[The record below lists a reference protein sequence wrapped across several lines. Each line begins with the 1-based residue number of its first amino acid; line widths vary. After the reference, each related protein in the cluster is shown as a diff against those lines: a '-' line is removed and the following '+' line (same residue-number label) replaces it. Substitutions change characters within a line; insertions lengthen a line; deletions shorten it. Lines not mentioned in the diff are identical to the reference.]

1 MENLKTT
8 QETVEP
14 EMPKIRQNRIYR
26 SFEVMAADTENGND
40 NEMWVE
46 GKAVSFDSPT
56 VLFEYGGTE
65 YKEKIDRHAFDN
77 ANMSDVIFNY
87 NHGHVGR
94 VMARTKNGTLELT
107 IKEDGLYIRAN
118 LAGTEQG
125 RQVYKEIKDGYLTK
139 MSFQFAVKEESYDQ
153 DNHTYTIY
161 RIKRLF
167 DVSVVDIPAYDDT
180 SIEARR
186 NSIIEAEA
194 AAEKEAREA
203 EADESKRQAE
213 AELLERKL
221 RIKKE
226 LLKKGLEE
234 SE

>member
-1 MENLKTT
+1 MMK
-8 QETVEP
+8 ETAADQGT
-14 EMPKIRQNRIYR
+14 MKIRTNRAYR
-26 SFEVMAADTENGND
+26 SFAVRAADPEGYNEK
-40 NEMWVE
+40 EMWVE

-56 VLFEYGGTE
+56 VLFEIGGTE
-65 YKEKIDRHAFDN
+65 YKEKIDRHAFDE

-87 NHGHVGR
+87 NHGSVGR

-107 IKEDGLYIRAN
+107 VREDGLYMRAN

-125 RQVYKEIKDGYLTK
+125 RQVFQEIKDGYLCR
-139 MSFQFAVKEESYDQ
+139 MSFQFTIKEESYDK
-153 DNHTYTIY
+153 DNNMYTIY
-161 RIKRLF
+161 KIKRLF

-186 NSIIEAEA
+186 NSIIEAIA

-213 AELLERKL
+213 AELRARKL
-221 RIKKE
+221 RVKKE
-226 LLKKGLEE
+226 ILKKRLEE
-234 SE
+234 I

>member
-1 MENLKTT
+1 MENQKMT
-8 QETVEP
+8 QETL
-14 EMPKIRQNRIYR
+14 KIRTNRIYR
-26 SFEVMAADTENGND
+26 SFSVRAADPEGNND

-46 GKAVSFDSPT
+46 GKAVSFNSPT
-56 VLFEYGGTE
+56 VIFEIGGTE
-65 YKEKIDRHAFDN
+65 YKEQIDRHAFDE

-94 VMARTKNGTLELT
+94 VMARTKNCTLILT
-107 IKEDGLYIRAN
+107 IKEDGLYMRAN

-125 RQVYKEIKDGYLTK
+125 RQVYQEIKDGYLCK
-139 MSFQFAVKEESYDQ
+139 MSFQFTIKEESYDK

-186 NSIIEAEA
+186 NSIIEAIA

-203 EADESKRQAE
+203 EADERKRQAE
-213 AELLERKL
+213 AELRARKL
-221 RIKKE
+221 RVKKE
-226 LLKKGLEE
+226 ILKKRLEE
-234 SE
+234 SK

>member
-1 MENLKTT
+1 MT
-8 QETVEP
+8 QETVTVQGT
-14 EMPKIRQNRIYR
+14 PKMRANRIYR
-26 SFEVMAADTENGND
+26 SFSVRAADSDDE

-56 VLFEYGGTE
+56 VLFEYGGVE
-65 YKEKIDRHAFDN
+65 YKEKIDRNAFED

-87 NHGHVGR
+87 NHGKVGR
-94 VMARTKNGTLELT
+94 VMARTKNGTLILT
-107 IKEDGLYIRAN
+107 IKEDGLYMRAN

-125 RQVYKEIKDGYLTK
+125 RQIYKEIKDGYLNK
-139 MSFQFAVKEESYDQ
+139 MSFQFTTKEESFDK

-186 NSIIEAEA
+186 NSIIEAI
-194 AAEKEAREA
+194 AAEEEREA

-213 AELLERKL
+213 AELRERKL

-226 LLKKGLEE
+226 LIKKRLEE
-234 SE
+234 I